1 MILILYILTF
11 SKLTNTLTNCLL
23 DKNVVKNGDFESGD
37 LTPWECRGSNCVI
50 TNGVLG
56 FLLNVQFRKYKIS
69 DLYFKV
75 CLEGLKTGMGFN
87 NT

>member
-11 SKLTNTLTNCLL
+11 SKLTNTLTKCLL

-37 LTPWECRGSNCVI
+37 LTPWECRGSTCVI

-56 FLLNVQFRKYKIS
+56 FF
-69 DLYFKV
+69 
-75 CLEGLKTGMGFN
+75 
-87 NT
+87 